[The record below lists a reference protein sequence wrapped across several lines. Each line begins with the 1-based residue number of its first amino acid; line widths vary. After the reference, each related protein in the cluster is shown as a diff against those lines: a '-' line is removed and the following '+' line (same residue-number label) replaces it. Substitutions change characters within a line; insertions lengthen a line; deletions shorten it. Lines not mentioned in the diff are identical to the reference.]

1 MFNNH
6 SDYALNKKHKD
17 SIIYTGNDG
26 SIIHIHCND
35 FSSPQEFLFWK
46 SWSDENYRQI
56 DNAESYYH
64 RHNVSLYIS
73 DIQAFTPSPEEIMIN
88 RMDNENKNKITM
100 HLINTL
106 HNILSKKQ
114 FRRIWFYYGLGLK
127 VRHIAKIE
135 GVTHPKIVKS
145 IQSAKKKISDCEIH
159 GEPNQQYISDK

>member
-1 MFNNH
+1 
-6 SDYALNKKHKD
+6 
-17 SIIYTGNDG
+17 
-26 SIIHIHCND
+26 
-35 FSSPQEFLFWK
+35 
-46 SWSDENYRQI
+46 
-56 DNAESYYH
+56 
-64 RHNVSLYIS
+64 
-73 DIQAFTPSPEEIMIN
+73 
-88 RMDNENKNKITM
+88 MDNENKNKITM

-145 IQSAKKKISDCEIH
+145 IQSAKKKIADYETH